1 MTVVAAVATFAGCT
15 TGDGEGRP
23 TSTVP
28 GPSTSSRAPA
38 FSPTTTAAASPLV
51 VGELPPSTI
60 ATLQLVV
67 PPLPHDLDA
76 TPRPTGADELD
87 PADHEHESDSPGSD
101 QDAVSGFVVAFYT
114 LRFDDPPSTRH
125 DRLATTC
132 ASPELA
138 AAAASAAPVLDVEQ
152 LEVTW
157 PIITSIT
164 PQPDGWW
171 HTDVTLKTT
180 RAGQVGPISTPI
192 SVRVHLA
199 GRLVDRWELST

>member
-15 TGDGEGRP
+15 TGDADGRP
-23 TSTVP
+23 SRTLP
-28 GPSTSSRAPA
+28 GPSTSSTAPT
-38 FSPTTTAAASPLV
+38 FSPTTTAAAAPLV

-76 TPRPTGADELD
+76 TLRPAGAEGLD
-87 PADHEHESDSPGSD
+87 PAEHEADSPGSD
-101 QDAVSGFVVAFYT
+101 QDAVSDFVVAFYT
-114 LRFDDPPSTRH
+114 LRFDDPPSTRR

-138 AAAASAAPVLDVEQ
+138 AAAAPAAPVLDVEQ
-152 LEVTW
+152 LEVMW

-164 PQPDGWW
+164 PRPDGWW

-180 RAGQVGPISTPI
+180 RAGQVGPSSTAI

-199 GRLVDRWELST
+199 GGLVDGWKLST